1 MANETE
7 AQESTISRLDDL
19 KLFAQRVNSIC
30 SGLTEKVSELET
42 AGGETNKLEGVKVN
56 GAALAIADKLVDL
69 LITEG
74 TDNGTIKVNNV
85 AITVHGLAA
94 LAYKAKVS
102 QADLDTALSQV
113 IANKAAAADVTAL
126 TTKITTLIGS
136 DTNKSAR
143 TIAAE
148 ELAKQLIPENAKES
162 LDTLAELAAWIQQHP
177 DDVAAINAA
186 IAVLQAVV
194 AGIGGTGEP
203 ATVAAYVTQAIS
215 GKVDKVAGKGLST
228 NDYTNADKEKLAGL
242 SNYSHPKH
250 AAKASGLY
258 KITVDTE
265 GHVSA
270 TAAVT
275 KADITGLGVPAQ
287 DTTYAAATASKA
299 GLMSAA
305 DKGKLDGITIATTAQ
320 MKAMLDEVFGPET

>member
-1 MANETE
+1 MANEVE
-7 AQESTISRLDDL
+7 VSSLADI
-19 KLFAQRVNSIC
+19 KLFAQRVNKAVSALG
-30 SGLTEKVSELET
+30 SKVSELET
-42 AGGETNKLEGVKVN
+42 AGGEANVLEGVKVN
-56 GAALAIADKLVDL
+56 GAALTIADKLVDL
-69 LITEG
+69 VITEG

-102 QADLDTALSQV
+102 QADLDTALAQV
-113 IANKAAAADVTAL
+113 LANKAAASEVTAL
-126 TTKITTLIGS
+126 TTKITTLIGA
-136 DTNKSAR
+136 DANKSAR

-162 LDTLAELAAWIQQHP
+162 LDSLAEIAAWIQDHP

-186 IAVLQAVV
+186 IAALQAVI

-215 GKVDKVAGKGLST
+215 GKVDKVDGKGLST
-228 NDYTNADKEKLAGL
+228 NDYTDAEKQKLAGL
-242 SNYSHPKH
+242 SNYTHPKH
-250 AAKASGLY
+250 TAKASGLY
-258 KITVDTE
+258 KVTVDAE

-270 TAAVT
+270 AAAVT
-275 KADITGLGVPAQ
+275 KADITGLGIPAQ
-287 DTTYAAATASKA
+287 DTTYAAATSSKA

-320 MKAMLDEVFGPET
+320 MQAMLDEVFGPET

>member
-1 MANETE
+1 MANEVE
-7 AQESTISRLDDL
+7 VSSLADI
-19 KLFAQRVNSIC
+19 KLFAQRVNKAVSAL
-30 SGLTEKVSELET
+30 SSKVSELET
-42 AGGETNKLEGVKVN
+42 AGGEANVLEGVKVN
-56 GAALAIADKLVDL
+56 GAALTIADKLVDL
-69 LITEG
+69 MITEG

-102 QADLDTALSQV
+102 QADLDTALAQV
-113 IANKAAAADVTAL
+113 LANKAAASDVTVL
-126 TTKITTLIGS
+126 TTKITTLIGA
-136 DTNKSAR
+136 DVNKSAR

-162 LDTLAELAAWIQQHP
+162 LDSLAEIAAWIQDHP

-186 IAVLQAVV
+186 IAALQAVI

-203 ATVAAYVTQAIS
+203 ATVAAYVMQAIS

-228 NDYTNADKEKLAGL
+228 NDYTDAEKQKLAGL
-242 SNYSHPKH
+242 SNYTHPKH
-250 AAKASGLY
+250 TAKASGLY
-258 KITVDTE
+258 KVTVDAE

-270 TAAVT
+270 ATAVT
-275 KADITGLGVPAQ
+275 KSDITGLGIPAQ
-287 DTTYAAATASKA
+287 DTTYTAATSYKA

-320 MKAMLDEVFGPET
+320 MQAMLDEVFGSET

>member
-1 MANETE
+1 MATTKAPGMEE
-7 AQESTISRLDDL
+7 L
-19 KLFAQRVNSIC
+19 KLFAQRVN
-30 SGLTEKVSELET
+30 TEVSDLKDKVSTLET
-42 AGGETNKLEGVKVN
+42 AGGEANTLEGVKVN
-56 GAALAIADKLVDL
+56 GVALTIADKLVDL

-102 QADLDTALSQV
+102 QADLDAALAQV
-113 IANKAAAADVTAL
+113 ISNKATAADVTAL

-136 DTNKSAR
+136 DANKSTR

-177 DDVAAINAA
+177 DDVTAINAA
-186 IAVLQAVV
+186 ISALQAVV

-228 NDYTNADKEKLAGL
+228 NDYTTAEKNKL
-242 SNYSHPKH
+242 
-250 AAKASGLY
+250 SGLAVGATKVEASANAG
-258 KITVDTE
+258 KIKINGTETTVVEFT
-265 GHVSA
+265 
-270 TAAVT
+270 TAAE
-275 KADITGLGVPAQ
+275 
-287 DTTYAAATASKA
+287 
-299 GLMSAA
+299 
-305 DKGKLDGITIATTAQ
+305 